1 MMGPDCRRIDRIVI
15 ASLGPAVIS
24 AWMAAFILTLA
35 IEVPIACAFLRH
47 WEPDRLRLVLLTIFA
62 SLATHPLVWFV
73 FPSLGLTY
81 PGRTAAAEVWAVG
94 VETIFYWAAFRGL
107 PLTRAGAISIAANA
121 ASFLVGLAVG
131 SWL

>member
-1 MMGPDCRRIDRIVI
+1 
-15 ASLGPAVIS
+15 
-24 AWMAAFILTLA
+24 MAAFILTLA
-35 IEVPIACAFLRH
+35 IEVPIAGVFLRR
-47 WEPDRLRLVLLTIFA
+47 WEPSWMRLVVLTIFA
-62 SLATHPLVWFV
+62 NLATHPLVWFV

-81 PGRTAAAEVWAVG
+81 SERTALAELWAVG
-94 VETIFYWAAFRGL
+94 AETVFYWAAFRGL